1 MTERTDKLYRSQVD
15 RMIAG
20 VCGGFAEYFDVDSTL
35 VRVIWLIFTV
45 IGGIG
50 FIAYVACLFVMKENP
65 AQDGIKE
72 KKPQNTSLIVGIGL
86 IIFGFALLSSN
97 FGWGLFYFR
106 PFHWHLLRPWF
117 FNWDKFWPVIIIIIG
132 VLYIYHV
139 MSKDKK
145 SSENNEGEFPAKK
158 LTRSKTEKML
168 GGVCGG
174 ISEYLNIDPVLT
186 RVLYII
192 FTLFSGVF
200 LGVIVYII
208 LLIILP
214 EEDITGRQ
222 VKSPSGLKDPSQPK
236 SSKNNKVEGEE
247 NG

>member
-1 MTERTDKLYRSQVD
+1 MSERTERLYRSQAD

-20 VCGGFAEYFDVDSTL
+20 VCGGFAEYFELDSTL
-35 VRVIWLIFTV
+35 VRVVWLIFTV

-50 FIAYVACLFVMKENP
+50 FIAYIACLFVMKENP
-65 AQDGIKE
+65 DQDDIKE
-72 KKPQNTSLIVGIGL
+72 RKPQNTSLIVGIGL

-97 FGWGLFYFR
+97 FSWGLIHFQ
-106 PFHWHLLRPWF
+106 PFHWHFLRPWF
-117 FNWDKFWPVIIIIIG
+117 FHWDKFWPVIIIIIG

-145 SSENNEGEFPAKK
+145 SNDDDETRFPTKK
-158 LTRSKTEKML
+158 LTRSKTDKML

-174 ISEYLNIDPVLT
+174 ISQYLNIDPVLT

-192 FTLFSGVF
+192 FTLFSGMF

-214 EEDITGRQ
+214 EEDNTVQ
-222 VKSPSGLKDPSQPK
+222 QAETVSGSKDLSQPK
-236 SSKNNKVEGEE
+236 SSQNNKSEGEKNE
-247 NG
+247 